1 MTPQQPQNTID
12 AVYREGT
19 QTVEEVVETLKARGK
34 STVRDLLGSVLFSK
48 LSAKLDTPEKDT
60 VKQVR
65 DTVDPITL

>member
-12 AVYREGT
+12 AVYRVGT

>member
-1 MTPQQPQNTID
+1 MTPQQPQNPID

-34 STVRDLLGSVLFSK
+34 SAVRDLLDSVLFSK